1 MAVLHK
7 SAAEPDGLIIQN
19 LNKVTHNVVQCNIMD
34 QWTIYLIWGHL
45 LMTIDDYDDTD
56 EDDRG

>member
-1 MAVLHK
+1 
-7 SAAEPDGLIIQN
+7 
-19 LNKVTHNVVQCNIMD
+19 MD